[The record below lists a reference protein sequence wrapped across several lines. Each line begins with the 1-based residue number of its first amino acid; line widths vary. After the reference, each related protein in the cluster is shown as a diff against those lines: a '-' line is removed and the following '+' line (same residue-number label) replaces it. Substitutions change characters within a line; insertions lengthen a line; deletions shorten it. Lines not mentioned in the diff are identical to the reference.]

1 MTRKRGKLLQKE
13 DEDEEVDQDLPLDK
27 KQKVNDDNN
36 NEVVDIKLQTEDIK
50 KEATP
55 SLVIIASQEFLDSQ
69 QAVSY
74 DQWDVQ
80 SWILLLEEA
89 EAGKSGSVSIS
100 DAYSRFVHQFPRA
113 AKFWKILIDYHLR
126 KDEIDI
132 AEELFSKCLYKCR
145 NIELW
150 ISYLQLQK
158 KKTIDKTPKTS
169 DPSYAMNR
177 KAYEN
182 VFEKAVENAGM
193 SVDSDELWREYAGFA
208 RDFPESANDDATKKL
223 VRLRKVLQRAICIP
237 MNGLEILW
245 KEYEAL
251 EKSAGETWAEKVLPE
266 YNEKYNHAKA
276 IYKERTKFTD
286 TIAFDRLATPPTKTL
301 GEMQQLDN
309 WNRWIRFE
317 MTNPDNL
324 TDDAHKAYMRMIYDQ
339 CLCCLRLHAE
349 VWMGLARFE
358 ASQTS
363 GVDDSINE
371 ARNVY
376 REAIEIIPNVAFL
389 HVSYAE
395 FEEINNNI
403 DTARDILKSFFDK
416 MPSAFTFAVYQ
427 RFVRRHDGLLAAR
440 KLFNDTLPQRLDN
453 NFGFEIYLV
462 HAQMEL
468 EVNCCADVALKV
480 LEVAQSSTAGCVKD
494 VKFVRM
500 MTKVLLR
507 LGKLKEIQW
516 LYQVALG
523 DEALTTANVK
533 TKLTAQTPAATNT
546 TSQTGATLITSGLN
560 DYAATTSR
568 LESANERPI
577 QEIVELWEDYVD
589 AENILGLSDLN
600 RMNQLRSKRDK
611 ARSLLS
617 DLTRSRNKDHNRER
631 NNVYSLFDSPH
642 DISDKYHAL
651 CCTVPQADSDLKER
665 SRGKGLVEEM
675 QRLETAQLIALREV
689 TGKKGKKDGNTAS
702 AETPN
707 LLGVPP
713 ILREFLS
720 KLPVQYVGQ
729 LPDIQGFI
737 RHLKNMVLPP
747 RPATD
752 ISEDSTAAPSWLS
765 ATVQYDNG
773 DDDDFDEN
781 DADIIRDDV
790 FRRRQRARLAF

>member
-1 MTRKRGKLLQKE
+1 M
-13 DEDEEVDQDLPLDK
+13 
-27 KQKVNDDNN
+27 
-36 NEVVDIKLQTEDIK
+36 
-50 KEATP
+50 
-55 SLVIIASQEFLDSQ
+55 
-69 QAVSY
+69 
-74 DQWDVQ
+74 
-80 SWILLLEEA
+80 
-89 EAGKSGSVSIS
+89 
-100 DAYSRFVHQFPRA
+100 
-113 AKFWKILIDYHLR
+113 
-126 KDEIDI
+126 
-132 AEELFSKCLYKCR
+132 KCR
-145 NIELW
+145 SVELW
-150 ISYLQLQK
+150 ILYLSLQK
-158 KKTIDKTPKTS
+158 KKTIDKAPKVT
-169 DPSYAMNR
+169 DPSYSLNR

-182 VFEKAVENAGM
+182 IFEKAVENVGM
-193 SVDSDELWREYAGFA
+193 SVDSDELWREYLDFA

-237 MNGLEILW
+237 MNGLDILW
-245 KEYEAL
+245 KEYETL

-266 YNEKYNHAKA
+266 FNEKYNHARA
-276 IYKERTKFTD
+276 IYKERSKFTD

-309 WNRWIRFE
+309 WNRWIKFE
-317 MTNPDNL
+317 TTNPDNL
-324 TDDAHKAYMRMIYDQ
+324 TEDAHKSYMRMIYDQ
-339 CLCCLRLHAE
+339 CLCCLRLHPE

-358 ASQTS
+358 ASQTT
-363 GVDDSINE
+363 GVDVSVNE

-376 REAIEIIPNVAFL
+376 REAIDIIPNVAFL
-389 HVSYAE
+389 HIAYAE

-403 DTARDILKSFFDK
+403 DTAREILKLFFDK

-427 RFVRRHDGLLAAR
+427 RFIRRHDGLLAAR

-468 EVNCCADVALKV
+468 EINCCPEVALKV
-480 LEVAQSSTAGCVKD
+480 LEVAQSTTAGCAKD

-516 LYQVALG
+516 LYQLALG
-523 DEALTTANVK
+523 DEGLTTANVK
-533 TKLTAQTPAATNT
+533 TKLTSQAPTATATSAQT
-546 TSQTGATLITSGLN
+546 GVTLITSGLT

-568 LESANERPI
+568 LESNSQERPI

-600 RMNQLRSKRDK
+600 RMNELRSKRDK
-611 ARSLLS
+611 ARSLLA
-617 DLTRSRNKDHNRER
+617 DLTRSRNNKDNNRAR
-631 NNVYSLFDSPH
+631 NISSLFDSPH
-642 DISDKYHAL
+642 DISDKYHTL

-665 SRGKGLVEEM
+665 SRGKDLVEEM
-675 QRLETAQLIALREV
+675 QKLETAQLIALREV
-689 TGKKGKKDGNTAS
+689 TGKKVKKEGNATT
-702 AETPN
+702 ETPN

-720 KLPVQYVGQ
+720 KLPTQYVGQ

-747 RPATD
+747 RPSD
-752 ISEDSTAAPSWLS
+752 VSEDASAAPSWLS
-765 ATVQYDNG
+765 ATVQYENG

-781 DADIIRDDV
+781 DADIVRDDI
-790 FRRRQRARLAF
+790 FRKRQRARLAF

>member
-1 MTRKRGKLLQKE
+1 ME
-13 DEDEEVDQDLPLDK
+13 
-27 KQKVNDDNN
+27 NF
-36 NEVVDIKLQTEDIK
+36 DIK
-50 KEATP
+50 KEGAS

-74 DQWDVQ
+74 DHWDVQ
-80 SWILLLEEA
+80 SWIMLLEET
-89 EAGKSGSVSIS
+89 EAGKSGSASIP
-100 DAYSRFVHQFPRA
+100 DAYNRFLNHFPRA
-113 AKFWKILIDYHLR
+113 AKFWKTLIEYHIK
-126 KDEIDI
+126 KDELDI
-132 AEELFSKCLYKCR
+132 AEELFSKCLLKCR
-145 NIELW
+145 SVELW
-150 ISYLQLQK
+150 ILYLSLQK
-158 KKTIDKTPKTS
+158 KKTIDKASKVT
-169 DPSYAMNR
+169 DPSYSLNR

-182 VFEKAVENAGM
+182 VFEKAVDNVGM
-193 SVDSDELWREYAGFA
+193 SVDSDELWREYVGFA

-266 YNEKYNHAKA
+266 YNEKYSHAKA

-286 TIAFDRLATPPTKTL
+286 SIAFDRLATPPTKTL

-324 TDDAHKAYMRMIYDQ
+324 ADDAHKAYMRMIYDQ
-339 CLCCLRLHAE
+339 CLCCLRLHPE

-358 ASQTS
+358 AAQTS
-363 GVDDSINE
+363 GVDDRINE

-376 REAIEIIPNVAFL
+376 REAIEIIPNVSFL
-389 HVSYAE
+389 HISYAE
-395 FEEINNNI
+395 FEEINKNI
-403 DTARDILKSFFDK
+403 DTAREILRSFFDK

-468 EVNCCADVALKV
+468 EINCCPEIALKV
-480 LEVAQSSTAGCVKD
+480 LELAQSTTAGCVKD

-523 DEALTTANVK
+523 DEALSTANVK
-533 TKLTAQTPAATNT
+533 TKLTTQMPAATNT
-546 TSQTGATLITSGLN
+546 APQSGVTLITSGLT
-560 DYAATTSR
+560 DYAATTSK
-568 LESANERPI
+568 LESNAQERPI

-600 RMNQLRSKRDK
+600 RMNELRSKRDK
-611 ARSLLS
+611 ARALLT
-617 DLTRSRNKDHNRER
+617 DLTRSRNNKDKTRER
-631 NNVYSLFDSPH
+631 SNIYSLFDSPH
-642 DISDKYHAL
+642 DISDKYHSL

-665 SRGKGLVEEM
+665 SRGKDLVEEM
-675 QRLETAQLIALREV
+675 QKLETAQLIALREV
-689 TGKKGKKDGNTAS
+689 TGKKGKKEGITSA

-720 KLPVQYVGQ
+720 KLPGQYIGQ

-747 RPATD
+747 RPATEV
-752 ISEDSTAAPSWLS
+752 SEDSSAAPSWLN

-773 DDDDFDEN
+773 DEDDFDEN
-781 DADIIRDDV
+781 DLDTVRDDI